1 MGDSDTEKKPVD
13 GSDIADSNIPKLII
27 ILLLILAAFAPL
39 AITYSGYWGYSLTIV
54 AISWI
59 MYSSE
64 FGTTFELVTPSPYS
78 LMIIFPF
85 FLFRLALPYQI
96 NKYYK
101 GRTTRGRTAVAA
113 VLADLPFIIIF
124 IPVIIMNLL
133 GGGIF
138 IINAPVPIMMIVGI
152 LILWR
157 LPMPEAKVPWDGVE
171 RSKYWWEE
179 QVAGDSTSDQ
189 SESPW
194 KNQK

>member
-1 MGDSDTEKKPVD
+1 MGDSDTEKNPVA
-13 GSDIADSNIPKLII
+13 GSGIADTNIPKLIV
-27 ILLLILAAFAPL
+27 ILLVILAAFAPL
-39 AITYSGYWGYSLTIV
+39 AVLYSGYWGYSLTIV
-54 AISWI
+54 AITWM

-64 FGTTFELVTPSPYS
+64 FGTTFELVNAYS
-78 LMIIFPF
+78 LMVFFPF
-85 FLFRLALPYQI
+85 LLFRLALPYQI

-113 VLADLPFIIIF
+113 ILAELPFFIIF
-124 IPVIIMNLL
+124 IPSIILNML

-138 IINAPVPIMMIVGI
+138 MTNAPVPIMMIAGI

-179 QVAGDSTSDQ
+179 QVAEGSTSEQ
-189 SESPW
+189 PESPW
-194 KNQK
+194 ENQK